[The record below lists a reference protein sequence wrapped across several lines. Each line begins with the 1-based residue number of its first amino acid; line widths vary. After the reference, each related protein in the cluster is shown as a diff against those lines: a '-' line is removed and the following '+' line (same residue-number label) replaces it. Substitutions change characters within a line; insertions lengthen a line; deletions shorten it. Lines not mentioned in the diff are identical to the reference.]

1 MYSILDIFS
10 LSLFSVVFVT
20 KEYCVCLKLLH
31 FLNAFIS
38 LPESSFWDKKKQQ
51 LKQANNVGYVFHYWI
66 AFLFIYA
73 IVVLDYTNSPTKV

>member
-1 MYSILDIFS
+1 MHSYHYQRA
-10 LSLFSVVFVT
+10 LF
-20 KEYCVCLKLLH
+20 E
-31 FLNAFIS
+31 I
-38 LPESSFWDKKKQQ
+38 KKKQQ